1 MRGESESFTSQTWF
15 SQLLPTLAARVASI
29 VSLRKS
35 VDYTRARYDAT
46 RNVAR
51 GQAELEENQCLL
63 MDEDADPGS
72 GGDGLRYDGEEFLAV
87 DIKRR
92 RSNPKVK
99 RTGSRSIVRTRQ
111 NPQPSLTLTLT
122 DSTCHVELSRSQH
135 RSLTSDTRSLSLGRL
150 QTSMLES
157 LKFASNNALSRV
169 YRFAL

>member
-35 VDYTRARYDAT
+35 VDYTRARYDTT

-51 GQAELEENQCLL
+51 GQGEFEENQCLL
-63 MDEDADPGS
+63 VDEDADPRRR
-72 GGDGLRYDGEEFLAV
+72 GDGVRYGGEQFLVV
-87 DIKRR
+87 DIKSR

-99 RTGSRSIVRTRQ
+99 RTRSRSIVRTRQ
-111 NPQPSLTLTLT
+111 DSQSFLGLALT
-122 DSTCHVELSRSQH
+122 DSTCHAEPSRSQH
-135 RSLTSDTRSLSLGRL
+135 RILISDTRSLSLGRL
-150 QTSMLES
+150 QTSMLDS
-157 LKFASNNALSRV
+157 LKLVLKNALSRV